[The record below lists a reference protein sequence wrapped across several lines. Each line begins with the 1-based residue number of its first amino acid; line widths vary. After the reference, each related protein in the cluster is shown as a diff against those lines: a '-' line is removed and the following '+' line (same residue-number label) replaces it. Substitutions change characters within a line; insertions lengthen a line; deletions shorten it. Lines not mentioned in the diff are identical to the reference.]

1 MVSAGG
7 GEAGEGLEAHLNRR
21 GPLPLKS
28 PAVSSH
34 FLSGMT
40 WGRESMVETRPQLSA
55 LGSGT
60 QLIGVGTGVSPSFS

>member
-28 PAVSSH
+28 PAVSSR

-60 QLIGVGTGVSPSFS
+60 QLIGVGTRVSLSFS